1 MSGSD
6 FALLHQSIQEETKQL
21 LRLRIYTNNKGGGAL
36 RWLWEKNFEA
46 MVFGTKNRT
55 RRLIL
60 FCLKATGAYFRN
72 KTRVYGLLIF
82 K

>member
-46 MVFGTKNRT
+46 NV
-55 RRLIL
+55 LV
-60 FCLKATGAYFRN
+60 LKI
-72 KTRVYGLLIF
+72 GLGS
-82 K
+82 